1 MREKDQKLVSVSIC
15 GQDYKGG
22 GGGGMGDEFLG
33 KT

>member
-1 MREKDQKLVSVSIC
+1 MEKRPKTCSVSIC

-22 GGGGMGDEFLG
+22 GGMGDEFLG